1 MNLFSTDYF
10 KVAMALFVISLFF
23 VFISEYLYERRAR
36 RERQQAN
43 TVKKETKNFGNIEN
57 FKSHIENV
65 NYLIEFVCRNQYK
78 KVMLPLVQKQRDG
91 MGMIMDD
98 EFDAITAESIRRVIE
113 MISDEYKVE
122 IYKFINKD
130 RFYYLVAETTI
141 EILSDLANQLNEKAI
156 RKMG

>member
-1 MNLFSTDYF
+1 
-10 KVAMALFVISLFF
+10 
-23 VFISEYLYERRAR
+23 
-36 RERQQAN
+36 
-43 TVKKETKNFGNIEN
+43 
-57 FKSHIENV
+57 
-65 NYLIEFVCRNQYK
+65 
-78 KVMLPLVQKQRDG
+78 
-91 MGMIMDD
+91 MDD